1 MRQSLQSDFVKINKI
16 SRNKIVGFISGN
28 FNILHP
34 GHLRLIQFAR
44 ECCGFLVIGV
54 TPDNTPGVHVKQAL
68 RVESVLGLRD
78 VDFVLPMNISVQE
91 IISKIKPS
99 FVFKGKEHE
108 SKQNIEELAVAAYGG
123 KILFSSGEVRFN
135 SLDLLVTEN
144 KDYFKVNK
152 SYAVGKL
159 PYKDQDL
166 SKKVAMLLSKFESL
180 RVAVIGDLILDEYIN
195 CESLG
200 LSREDPTIVVS
211 PLSSKVFVGGAGIVA
226 LHAGSLGAKVD
237 FYSVIGVE
245 KKYKSLLNKSFKAH
259 KVAAHIFEDDTRPTT
274 LKKRYRVDQK
284 TLLRVSEIRSHDI
297 SQEIAEK
304 ILSSL
309 TSEVNNYDLIIFS
322 DFSYGCLPKY
332 LVKKIIK
339 FFKNK
344 KTIIAADSQSSSQ
357 IGDISK
363 FNSVDLITPTEYE
376 ARLALKD
383 HTSGLSHL
391 AQLIAKEFDV
401 KNIALTLGP
410 SGVLLQDHNL
420 NVEQIGALNTRPLDV
435 SGAGDSFLATCAL
448 SLACGESLWD
458 SGLLG
463 SIAAAI
469 QVSRAGNVPISKKEL
484 LESLI

>member
-1 MRQSLQSDFVKINKI
+1 MQQSLEKHI
-16 SRNKIVGFISGN
+16 SIIKEISKNKIVGFISGN

-34 GHLRLIQFAR
+34 GHLRLIQFAK
-44 ECCGFLVIGV
+44 ECCDFLVIGV
-54 TPDNTPGVHVKQAL
+54 NPDNAPGVHVKHLL
-68 RVESVLGLRD
+68 RLESVRSLKD
-78 VDFVLPMNISVQE
+78 VDYVLPLSIGVE
-91 IISKIKPS
+91 KVISKIKPK

-108 SKQNIEELAVAAYGG
+108 SKQNIEEAAVANYGG
-123 KILFSSGEVRFN
+123 KVLFSSGEVRFN
-135 SLDLLVTEN
+135 ALDLLATESKN
-144 KDYFKVNK
+144 YFKIDRKNI
-152 SYAVGKL
+152 VGKL
-159 PYKDQDL
+159 PKKYEDL
-166 SKKVAMLLSKFESL
+166 SSKIAGILDKFERL

-211 PLSSKVFVGGAGIVA
+211 PLSSKIFIGGAGIVA

-237 FYSVIGVE
+237 FFSIAGTE
-245 KKYKSLLNKSFKAH
+245 KKYKTLLNQAFKKH
-259 KVAAHIFEDDTRPTT
+259 KVIPHVFEDGTRPTT

-297 SQEIAEK
+297 SQELADK
-304 ILSSL
+304 IFSSL
-309 TSEVNNYDLIIFS
+309 TSESNKFDLIIFS
-322 DFSYGCLPKY
+322 DFSYGCLPQS
-332 LVKKIIK
+332 LVKKIIG

-363 FNSVDLITPTEYE
+363 FNSADLITPTEYE

-391 AQLIAKEFDV
+391 AQLIAKELRV
-401 KNIALTLGP
+401 KNIALTLGS
-410 SGVLLQDHNL
+410 SGVLLQDQNF
-420 NVEQIGALNTRPLDV
+420 NVEQIDALNTRPIDV

-448 SLACGESLWD
+448 SLASGENLRD
-458 SGLLG
+458 SGLMG

-484 LESLI
+484 MESVI